1 MFVTVIKLL
10 YSVVAVCFQIVA
22 VTVIEHGVRGSCS
35 FRRLSWKL
43 RFEKTEPVEDKRRED
58 ERDDENRQKP
68 DDRAATQPASAPAP
82 FPAWLIELL
91 TVKLAFIV
99 SLIDFT

>member
-10 YSVVAVCFQIVA
+10 YSVVAVGFQIVA
-22 VTVIEHGVRGSCS
+22 VTVTEHGVRG
-35 FRRLSWKL
+35 FRRFRRFEL
-43 RFEKTEPVEDKRRED
+43 RFQKAEPVEDERRED
-58 ERDDENRQKP
+58 ERDDEDRQKP

-82 FPAWLIELL
+82 IPAWLIELL